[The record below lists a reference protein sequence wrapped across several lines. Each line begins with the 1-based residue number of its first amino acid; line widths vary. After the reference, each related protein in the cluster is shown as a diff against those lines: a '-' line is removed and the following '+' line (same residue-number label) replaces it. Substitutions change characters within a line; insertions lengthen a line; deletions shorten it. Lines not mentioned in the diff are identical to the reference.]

1 MSEEPQTP
9 PNPTKPTYYVPAT
22 QLVAH
27 KQPRHW
33 LAWLGINCLA
43 FFVSS
48 IIYPVLNLTFI
59 FSIGSINVQ
68 LPLINGQR
76 ALQPNLW
83 IILIIPVFITI
94 WIASLLQSLA
104 IKHHFKRLFWSLNSA
119 TLGTLSFVGI
129 GYLILSKNE
138 PTTLASYIWA
148 IFFIFGFTSSAISW
162 IQWRGIRQLVDNA
175 WQWGLIS
182 ILTWTTLGSLIW
194 GAGLGFWLRN
204 LMRH

>member
-1 MSEEPQTP
+1 MSEEPQVPLNQTTP
-9 PNPTKPTYYVPAT
+9 LYHVPSA
-22 QLVAH
+22 QLAAH

-43 FFVSS
+43 FFISS
-48 IIYPVLNLTFI
+48 IIYPVLNLALI
-59 FSIGSINVQ
+59 FSIGATNVQ

-83 IILIIPVFITI
+83 VILIIPVFITI
-94 WIASLLQSLA
+94 LIASLLQSLA
-104 IKHHFKRLFWSLNSA
+104 INHRFKRLFWSLNSA

-129 GYLILSKNE
+129 TYFILSKHE
-138 PTTLASYIWA
+138 PTTLAGYIWA

-162 IQWRGIRQLVDNA
+162 LQWRGIRQLVDNA
-175 WQWGLIS
+175 WQWALITTLS
-182 ILTWTTLGSLIW
+182 WTTLGSLIW